1 MFDSYNNLLSTKTNA
16 HTRRSPIRCQ
26 DVVINESNIFH
37 SAQETYL
44 SKENN
49 KTCIITLIFK
59 YLDKGDQLVIQCDE
73 DADLTVI
80 SAAISHL
87 SSKKDNP
94 VMVVADDT
102 DIAIMHLY
110 HWIG

>member
-1 MFDSYNNLLSTKTNA
+1 M
-16 HTRRSPIRCQ
+16 
-26 DVVINESNIFH
+26 
-37 SAQETYL
+37 
-44 SKENN
+44 
-49 KTCIITLIFK
+49 
-59 YLDKGDQLVIQCDE
+59 IQCDE

-110 HWIG
+110 HWNG